1 MNPLPLIA
9 LVFMKKI
16 LVKLFL
22 IIFLVFLIW
31 PLTTSA
37 VDSVNPLANLK
48 GATPDLLQKGY
59 IYQVTGQVVQG
70 VLGFIGVLFI
80 VMIIYGGFVWM
91 TAGGDSGKVQ
101 KAKDTI
107 IKATIGIVIILSSYI
122 IVFYIISKLYQQT

>member
-1 MNPLPLIA
+1 
-9 LVFMKKI
+9 MKKI

-48 GATPDLLQKGY
+48 GATPDLLQKGN

>member
-48 GATPDLLQKGY
+48 GATPDLLQKGN